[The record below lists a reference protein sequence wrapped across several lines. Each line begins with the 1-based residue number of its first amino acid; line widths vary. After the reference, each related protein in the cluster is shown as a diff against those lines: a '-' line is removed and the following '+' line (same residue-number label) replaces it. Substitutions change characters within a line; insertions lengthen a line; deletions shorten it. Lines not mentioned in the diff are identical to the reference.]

1 MKSQSSIHALL
12 AASSLAAITAFCPS
26 LSLSSPASSSRAI
39 RSSLAYLDS
48 KEVLLDHHCSDHHHH
63 HVSPLSA
70 SPASQSSPL
79 IASLDAEMDTFA
91 SPNDRRYSA
100 SDWLHNM
107 VNFRHSSILSQIR
120 HPVGVITAW
129 SVMVSVAYKWAVC
142 MGYEGVA
149 GRVCLG
155 STPHSFIASTIGLL
169 LVFRTNSAYQKFRVS
184 CCC

>member
-1 MKSQSSIHALL
+1 MKISASQSLRLLL
-12 AASSLAAITAFCPS
+12 AAASLATTLAFRPS
-26 LSLSSPASSSRAI
+26 LSSLSSPTKSQ
-39 RSSLAYLDS
+39 RSIHRTSLAYLND
-48 KEVLLDHHCSDHHHH
+48 DDQCH
-63 HVSPLSA
+63 LS
-70 SPASQSSPL
+70 SSSL

-107 VNFRHSSILSQIR
+107 ANFHHSSILSQIR

-129 SVMVSVAYKWAVC
+129 SVLVSVLYKWAVIR
-142 MGYEGVA
+142 GYEGLA
-149 GRVCLG
+149 DKVCLG

-184 CCC
+184 YGGEFG